1 MASDPTDRLAKLRA
15 RIGEVDAEL
24 LALVARRLALAREV
38 GEAKR
43 AAGLP
48 VRNFET
54 EAEVLA
60 HFHAEAATVGLDA
73 PLVERLAHYLIGASV
88 RLQEETQ
95 GAAGERALRILIVGG
110 AGKMGRWLSRF
121 FLGQG
126 HRVTTLDPAG
136 AVPGCEAARDL
147 ASALPAADVAVVATP
162 LAEGAEAL
170 RQILAARPR
179 ALVTDILSLKSHVIE
194 QLKAGAASGLRVAS
208 LHPLFG
214 PDVVTLGGRVLTVLD
229 CGDPAAADAAAA
241 LFRDTA
247 LTVTRLP
254 IEAHDAYMQYVL
266 GLSHLVAI
274 LFFTTLSRSG
284 RPFDELA
291 QAAST
296 TFLKQA
302 RTAAEVARESPHL
315 YYEIQKL
322 NRHSKRLFALLKE
335 SLGDIE
341 KAALADRAD
350 AFVRLMDQGRDYFP
364 RTLPVELE

>member
-1 MASDPTDRLAKLRA
+1 MTDGPNDRLAELRG
-15 RIGEVDAEL
+15 RIRAVDAEL
-24 LALVARRLALAREV
+24 LALVARRLQLAREV

-48 VRNFET
+48 VRNFGT

-60 HFHAEAATVGLDA
+60 HFRTEAAAVGLDE

-88 RLQEETQ
+88 RLQEETH
-95 GAAGERALRILIVGG
+95 GGTADRPLDILIVGG

-126 HRVTTLDPAG
+126 HRVSTLDPAG
-136 AVPGCEAARDL
+136 PVPECTPVHDL
-147 ASALPAADVAVVATP
+147 SEALPGATVVVVATP
-162 LAEGAEAL
+162 LSHGARVLHE
-170 RQILAARPR
+170 ILAARPA

-194 QLKAGAASGLRVAS
+194 DLKAGAAAGLRVAS

-214 PDVVTLGGRVLTVLD
+214 PDVQTLGGRVLAVLD
-229 CGDPAAADAAAA
+229 CGNTAAADEAAA

-247 LTVTRLP
+247 LTITRLP

-274 LFFTTLSRSG
+274 LFFTTLTRSG

-296 TFLKQA
+296 TFLKQV
-302 RTAAEVARESPHL
+302 RTAAEVARESPVL

-322 NRHSKRLFALLKE
+322 NRHSRRLFALLKE
-335 SLGDIE
+335 SLAE
-341 KAALADRAD
+341 VEQAALAERPDS
-350 AFVRLMDQGRDYFP
+350 FVQLMEAGRDYFP
-364 RTLPVELE
+364 GMLPADLE

>member
-1 MASDPTDRLAKLRA
+1 MTDDAHDPLAELRA
-15 RIGEVDAEL
+15 RIRAVDDEL
-24 LALVARRLALAREV
+24 LALVARRLQLAREV

-43 AAGLP
+43 AARLP
-48 VRNFET
+48 VRSFGT
-54 EAEVLA
+54 EAEVLGR
-60 HFHAEAATVGLDA
+60 FRSEAAALGLDG
-73 PLVERLAHYLIGASV
+73 PLAERLAHYLIGASV
-88 RLQEETQ
+88 RLQEETL
-95 GAAGERALRILIVGG
+95 GAAGDRPLDILVVGG

-126 HRVTTLDPAG
+126 HRVSTLDPAG
-136 AVPGCEAARDL
+136 PVPGCVQAADL
-147 ASALPAADVAVVATP
+147 AAALPRAEVVVIATP
-162 LAEGAEAL
+162 LSLGAGVL
-170 RQILAARPR
+170 REVLAARPP

-194 QLKAGAASGLRVAS
+194 ELKAGAAAGLRVAS

-214 PDVVTLGGRVLTVLD
+214 PEVQTLGGRVLAVLD
-229 CGDPAAADAAAA
+229 CGNAAAADDAAA

-247 LTVTRLP
+247 LTITRLP
-254 IEAHDAYMQYVL
+254 VEAHDAYMQYVL

-274 LFFTTLSRSG
+274 LFFTTLTRSG

-302 RTAAEVARESPHL
+302 RTAAEVARESPAL

-322 NRHSKRLFALLKE
+322 NRHSRRLFALLKE
-335 SLGDIE
+335 SLAEIE

-350 AFVRLMDQGRDYFP
+350 GFVRLMERGRAYFP
-364 RTLPVELE
+364 ESLPAELE